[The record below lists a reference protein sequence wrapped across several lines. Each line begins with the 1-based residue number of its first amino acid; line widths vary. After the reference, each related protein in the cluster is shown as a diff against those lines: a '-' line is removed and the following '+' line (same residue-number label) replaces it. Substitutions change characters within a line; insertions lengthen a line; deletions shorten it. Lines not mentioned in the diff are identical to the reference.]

1 MVKIPG
7 RRDQA
12 EQQMEP
18 ATAIEGP
25 VAPAFLE
32 GATLPPRQALNMA
45 AEGKVAVDQDSLA
58 ALLAGLVLE
67 NDVRGRA
74 VGLRVDE
81 LLELVFSASAGDKFD
96 PAAAL
101 DLVERLGRLHRGQ
114 QAELRRTVDL
124 LVRISRP
131 ARPRVTIQAAGKQ
144 VNVATTQQVVGSI
157 DLGDRDC
164 R

>member
-74 VGLRVDE
+74 VGQRLDD
-81 LLELVFSASAGDKFD
+81 LLEMTFSASAGEEFD
-96 PAAAL
+96 PLAAL
-101 DLVERLGRLHRGQ
+101 DLMERLGRLHRGQ
-114 QAELRRTVDL
+114 QAELRRTVEL
-124 LVRISRP
+124 LNRIFRP
-131 ARPRVTIQAAGKQ
+131 ASPRVTVKATGQQVNIAGKQ
-144 VNVATTQQVVGSI
+144 QVAAAVDWGES
-157 DLGDRDC
+157 D
-164 R
+164 